1 MKTAIRGINN
11 ANQWGGGGDGVLRRC
26 RSWQSTKA
34 NVLQRTTQKHPL
46 IKRREYCGDK
56 SEQGRQ
62 LGKNAHNN
70 NAFLEFIIG
79 RGNS

>member
-1 MKTAIRGINN
+1 MQIS
-11 ANQWGGGGDGVLRRC
+11 GGGGDGVLRRC